1 MSEAPITIITM
12 GDSEA
17 LKAYV
22 DYDMWQSKLSQ
33 VFFPMNQ
40 PDEPVN
46 MFIDD
51 EEMSSFFPHLADPVG
66 SLRSAVLAELRQTEK
81 PTIFDAIDRRIAIWR
96 RGPQD
101 LAPPCLPILA
111 VTVLA
116 GSRMRTD
123 GEFSQAAYYPRLLNL
138 MTSGSNSITARG
150 IQKHFDLVAEMWQL
164 VGKWVENN
172 QEFMGPSTIYRGNYS
187 RIGYPL
193 SQTLMRASD
202 RERLSIFLQR
212 RRVDPASKSSPE
224 HLLALLRLWLHKS
237 RGFSKAFLGLVQKGS
252 ENPLLLAVIAKL
264 AEEQPS
270 EFSVGEGKVRLDLGL
285 CIDPE
290 DWSVSWVIPVHPRLG
305 TQKLTTGNGS
315 FITIKE
321 PEYGNFYDLVEGA
334 LPESI
339 PLINRS
345 FKAVGD
351 KAVVTKNLRQLW
363 ILRMDPS
370 SGRWL
375 SVNDV
380 VPSEQHLLVVQQSD
394 ITEMDDLLS
403 ESAAIGYWKY
413 RGVLF
418 PGWSVYIDVSFT
430 RPIGVSSTGTF
441 ISIGELLKPAS
452 NLRPKLMNG
461 LELRTVVGGRHFLSG
476 GEPDLQLPDDPS
488 REFIQILLNGQLPGT
503 RAMANGSLFPLRLAG
518 PFTEGKHTVSVDDVT
533 LEFFVHLSGSAAEW
547 EAAETESAYDRLSI
561 RSASGIRRAEFVLSR
576 RGKDAAVWFVSP
588 SGKVR
593 MQGEPP
599 ISCLS
604 TRLGFPVSYQWKVQV
619 PPDTAWVLAERA
631 GKISHLQQITTDPPN
646 FEPLDIPSKFFW
658 RRAASET
665 IDYRNPL
672 WRAFL
677 SQSMQESL
685 HGR

>member
-1 MSEAPITIITM
+1 M
-12 GDSEA
+12 GDLEA
-17 LKAYV
+17 LETYV

-33 VFFPMNQ
+33 AFFSMNQ
-40 PDEPVN
+40 PDEPVIV
-46 MFIDD
+46 FIDD
-51 EEMSSFFPHLADPVG
+51 EEMSRFFPHLTDPVG
-66 SLRSAVLAELRQTEK
+66 SLRSAVLAELRQTDK
-81 PTIFDAIDRRIAIWR
+81 STIFDAIDRRLAIWR
-96 RGPQD
+96 RGPRD
-101 LAPPCLPILA
+101 LAPPCLPLLA

-116 GSRMRTD
+116 GSRMRND
-123 GEFSQAAYYPRLLNL
+123 GEFSQAAYYPRLLSL
-138 MTSGSNSITARG
+138 MTSGSNNITARG
-150 IQKHFDLVAEMWQL
+150 IQKHFDLVAEMWQVL
-164 VGKWVENN
+164 DKWIESN
-172 QEFMGPSTIYRGNYS
+172 QDFLGSSTIYPGNYS

-193 SQTLMRASD
+193 SQTLMKASD

-212 RRVDPASKSSPE
+212 RRVDQASKSSPQ
-224 HLLALLRLWLHKS
+224 HLLALLRLWLHKP
-237 RGFSKAFLGLVQKGS
+237 RGFSKAFLDLVQKGS
-252 ENPLLLAVIAKL
+252 GNPLLLAVIVKL

-270 EFSVGEGKVRLDLGL
+270 DFPVVEGRVRLDLGL

-290 DWSVSWVIPVHPRLG
+290 DWSVSWVIPVHPRLT
-305 TQKLTTGNGS
+305 TQRLTTGNGS

-321 PEYGNFYDLVEGA
+321 PEYGTVYDIVEGA
-334 LPESI
+334 LPESV
-339 PLINRS
+339 PLMNRS
-345 FKAVGD
+345 FQAVGD
-351 KAVVTKNLRQLW
+351 KAVVTKKLRQLW

-375 SVNDV
+375 SVSDV
-380 VPSEQHLLVVQQSD
+380 IPSEQHLLVVQQSD
-394 ITEMDDLLS
+394 NAEMDDLLS
-403 ESAAIGYWKY
+403 KSAVSGYWKF

-418 PGWSVYIDVSFT
+418 PGWSVYVDVSFT
-430 RPIGVSSTGTF
+430 GPIGLSPTGTF
-441 ISIGELLKPAS
+441 ISIEELLKPAS

-488 REFIQILLNGQLPGT
+488 REFIQILLDGRLPGT

-518 PFTEGKHTVSVDDVT
+518 PFTEGNHAVSVDDVT
-533 LEFFVHLSGSAAEW
+533 LEFFVHSRGSAAQW
-547 EAAETESAYDRLSI
+547 EAEQTESVVDRLPSD
-561 RSASGIRRAEFVLSR
+561 SAYGIRRAEFVLSR

-599 ISCLS
+599 ISSLS
-604 TRLGFPVSYQWKVQV
+604 TRLGFPESYQWKVQV
-619 PPDTAWVLAERA
+619 PTDTAWVLAERA

-646 FEPLDIPSKFFW
+646 FEPLDIPAQFFW

-665 IDYRNPL
+665 IDYTNPL

-677 SQSMQESL
+677 SQSMQESI